1 MKNYSKIT
9 TEELVNEYDR
19 LETGLEMNLL
29 MRYGGEVE
37 GTYDGSQTPTTVYF
51 YEDRGGKWYAADGS
65 VNVNYTYDDIEDGVD
80 IETLSDED
88 MFTASK
94 PIESEDDIEDELNKR
109 DYFKEQLY
117 PEMNDDYDL
126 PF

>member
-19 LETGLEMNLL
+19 LEKGLEMNLL
-29 MRYGGEVE
+29 M
-37 GTYDGSQTPTTVYF
+37 DGSG
-51 YEDRGGKWYAADGS
+51 ELGGVISKGY
-65 VNVNYTYDDIEDGVD
+65 YVD
-80 IETLSDED
+80 IK
-88 MFTASK
+88 A
-94 PIESEDDIEDELNKR
+94 IEDELNKR